1 MDKRMEMQQKIQ
13 SIKEEM
19 VGFRYRHFKGGVY
32 IVSDIAVHSETEEP
46 MVIYKSFDNPTLV
59 WARPLSMFMSE
70 VDHAKYPDV
79 KQKFRFER
87 MDGETST
94 AMPQE
99 SAYEPIYSE
108 SPMPLEK
115 QWTLCDENGML
126 EGNIFVSHDLIYK
139 SRLDEDELMD
149 LMSERLTGDPGMD
162 NLKFCVLG
170 ETTGNQV
177 VVRVRGNIAERTEF
191 GEELDDVCERIK
203 SAVMK
208 KGDDVISD
216 FLGMSVTGK
225 TREEIEQEIDAD
237 IELSPI
243 LTLIREFKKYVLDDS
258 ASESANSAE
267 TSRPLSGCVDM
278 TNTDHDFTGPLQ
290 KKFPIVGLQF
300 NPEYYM
306 TSDGLMR
313 LLKLLDTDEFEI
325 VQVDGTAN
333 TSSYFLFSSEVY
345 EDLEVKDLTEFE
357 TFIREILDD
366 INKENPDDQY
376 MWRDHRVYL
385 GYL

>member
-32 IVSDIAVHSETEEP
+32 VVENIGVHSETEEA
-46 MVIYKSFDNPTLV
+46 MVIYRSFADPSLV
-59 WARPLSMFMSE
+59 WVRPLSMFMSE
-70 VDHAKYPDV
+70 VDHTKYPDV

-87 MDGETST
+87 MDGEIPA

-99 SAYEPIYSE
+99 SAQDPIYFE

-115 QWTLCDENGML
+115 QWTLCDKNGVL
-126 EGNIFVSHDLIYK
+126 EGNILVGRNLIYK
-139 SRLDEDELMD
+139 SRLDEDELLD

-162 NLKFCVLG
+162 NLRFCVLG
-170 ETTGNQV
+170 ETDGNQT

-203 SAVMK
+203 SAVME
-208 KGDDVISD
+208 KGDDAISD
-216 FLGMSVTGK
+216 FLGMPVTGK
-225 TREEIEQEIDAD
+225 TRKEIEQEIDAD
-237 IELSPI
+237 MELSST

-258 ASESANSAE
+258 ASASTNSAE
-267 TSRPLSGCVDM
+267 SSCPSSGCIDASNTNYDSVD
-278 TNTDHDFTGPLQ
+278 PLK

-300 NPEYYM
+300 NPEDYM

-325 VQVDGTAN
+325 VQIDGTAN
-333 TSSYFLFSSEVY
+333 TSSYFLISSEIY
-345 EDLEVKDLTEFE
+345 ATLEVQDLTEFE
-357 TFIREILDD
+357 SFVREILDD
-366 INKENPDDQY
+366 INKENPDGQY

-385 GYL
+385 SYL